1 MPPASVTDVQAS
13 VELQATREGVRDHS
27 IRANWRIMAVTL
39 YMGISL
45 FEYGF
50 DKGAIA
56 GFQAMPG
63 FLQVFG
69 YQTPAGQWAIHTGP
83 QQIISSFMILGAFV
97 GSLITGPIGAHLCR
111 RYSLM
116 MGCLLMIVCVVIMI
130 VTTSLGALYFS
141 RFLIGV
147 ANGFLLN
154 FSMVYLQECAPAHLR
169 GVCFGVV
176 TSWIAIGTTIGMVI
190 NNSTAEMLSR
200 GAYQIPLYACFAP
213 PVILLFTLPFLPES
227 PRWLLH
233 HHRPD
238 EALRSLRFFR
248 AGAYDELAL
257 NQEFEAM
264 KEIAEREAETQK
276 DWRLIFEL
284 FRHHNLRRTVICV
297 GVGTANA
304 GVGAMFILAFG
315 TYFFQIAEVGDPF
328 KWIIT
333 TNCVGLAG
341 LFLTWFVVTRIGR
354 RAIVLTGCIIC
365 TLCMLIMAAVYS
377 VPGVS
382 QTGSGIALVILV
394 SIYVFGFNFGLEPY
408 VYLIAGELPAQNL
421 RAYTMGLSSAI
432 SFAFAWLCAFTTPYY
447 INPTALNW
455 GPKYGYIWFG
465 SGVVVCIFIY
475 FMLPEIRGRTLE
487 EIDEMFRNKVPT
499 KDFPNYVCVET
510 EEAKRRGLRN
520 VMGAEKPDVAQVEVV
535 AVESHY

>member
-1 MPPASVTDVQAS
+1 MTTPSSSFSSLTNVQ
-13 VELQATREGVRDHS
+13 
-27 IRANWRIMAVTL
+27 
-39 YMGISL
+39 
-45 FEYGF
+45 
-50 DKGAIA
+50 
-56 GFQAMPG
+56 
-63 FLQVFG
+63 
-69 YQTPAGQWAIHTGP
+69 TGP
-83 QQIISSFMILGAFV
+83 QQIISSFMILGAFI
-97 GSLITGPIGAHLCR
+97 GSLLTGPIGAHLCR

-116 MGCLLMIVCVVIMI
+116 LGCLLMIVCIVIMI
-130 VTTSLGALYFS
+130 VTTSLGALYFA

-190 NNSTAEMLSR
+190 NNSNAEMLSR
-200 GAYQIPLYACFAP
+200 KAYQIPLYACFVP
-213 PVILLFTLPFLPES
+213 PVILICTLPLLPES

-248 AGAYDELAL
+248 AGAFDELAL

-264 KEIAEREAETQK
+264 KEIADREAETQK

-284 FRHHNLRRTVICV
+284 FRHHNLRRTIICV

-315 TYFFQIAEVGDPF
+315 TYFFKIAEVGDPF
-328 KWIIT
+328 KWIII

-341 LFLTWFVVTRIGR
+341 LFLTWFVVTHIGR
-354 RAIVLTGCIIC
+354 RAIVLTGAILC

-377 VPGVS
+377 APAVS
-382 QTGSGIALVILV
+382 QSGAGKALVVIV
-394 SIYVFGFNFGLEPY
+394 SVYVFAFNFGLEPY

-421 RAYTMGLSSAI
+421 RAYTMGLSAAV

-465 SGVVVCIFIY
+465 SGVVVCTFIY

-499 KDFPNYVCVET
+499 KDFQTYVCVET

-520 VMGAEKPDVAQVEVV
+520 IIGAEKPDAVQVEVSP
-535 AVESHY
+535 VESHY